1 MKTLI
6 AAIKEWIL
14 EMLACLLVLA
24 LWPLTCWF
32 RTDDE

>member
-1 MKTLI
+1 MRYLK
-6 AAIKEWIL
+6 AIGEWVV
-14 EMLACLLVLA
+14 EMLVCLLIIA

>member
-1 MKTLI
+1 MRYLK
-6 AAIKEWIL
+6 AIGEWVV
-14 EMLACLLVLA
+14 EMLVCLLIIV

>member
-1 MKTLI
+1 MNYFK
-6 AAIKEWIL
+6 AIGEWVV
-14 EMLACLLVLA
+14 EMLVCLLIIA